1 MCYLY
6 PMSEFPKKLQS
17 RLDTRRRDGNLR
29 ALPVPSGRVDFT
41 SNDYLGLARWPGPAP
56 NGSKGAEGRGST
68 GSRLLSGNHPLY
80 EQTERLVAGFHQ
92 AGSALIYNS
101 GYDANLGLLSAI
113 LQRTDYVFYDRS
125 VHASIRDG
133 LSLGH
138 ARSFRFEHNDL
149 HSLRDMVSKV
159 LGKVRPPDA
168 EVYVVTES
176 VFSMEGD
183 GPDLISLA
191 TYCSENG
198 FRLILDEAHAV
209 GVLGPEGRG
218 AAVGEGIQD
227 LVFARVV
234 TFGKALGCHG
244 AAVLGSPLLKEYLLN
259 FSRSLIYTTALPPHS
274 LGAIGQAYGF
284 LESPEGAAARG
295 ELLQV
300 LAYFT
305 QQIRETGLE
314 NYFAP
319 ARAAIFSCRV
329 PGNTRARETAAHLE
343 AAGFDVRPIL
353 SPTVPEGQ
361 ECLRFC
367 VHGYNTPAEIR
378 EVLSILAAK
387 LQSQVDG

>member
-1 MCYLY
+1 MYYLY

-17 RLDTRRRDGNLR
+17 RLDARRRDGNLR
-29 ALPVPSGRVDFT
+29 ALPQSSGRVDFT
-41 SNDYLGLARWPGPAP
+41 SNDYLGLARLPGPVP
-56 NGSKGAEGRGST
+56 GGPPGLEGRGST

-80 EQTERLVAGFHQ
+80 EQTEGLVAGFHL

-101 GYDANLGLLSAI
+101 GYDANLGLLSAL

-138 ARSFRFEHNDL
+138 ARSFRYDHNDL
-149 HSLRDMVSKV
+149 DSLRKMVSKV
-159 LGKVRPPDA
+159 LGGVRPPDA
-168 EVYVVTES
+168 EVYVITES

-183 GPDLISLA
+183 GPDLASLA
-191 TYCSENG
+191 AFCSENG
-198 FRLILDEAHAV
+198 FRLILDEAHAA

-218 AAVGEGIQD
+218 AAVGEGIHD
-227 LVFARVV
+227 RVFARVV

-274 LGAIGQAYGF
+274 LEAISQAYGF
-284 LESPEGAAARG
+284 LESPEGTKARG
-295 ELLQV
+295 ELHQL
-300 LAYFT
+300 LAYFGL
-305 QQIRETGLE
+305 QIREAGLE
-314 NYFAP
+314 GRFAP

-329 PGNTRARETAAHLE
+329 PGNARARETAACLE
-343 AAGFDVRPIL
+343 QAGFDVRPIL

-367 VHGYNTPAEIR
+367 VHRYNTPSEVR
-378 EVLSILAAK
+378 EVLTILADK
-387 LQSQVDG
+387 LQSEVNG